1 MSSRPPTRDETPVR
15 PGRTLIRDSAGDN
28 DDRVVT
34 ALGIL
39 TGALARAYPWSADA
53 SDECARSLAFL
64 DASVSGADV
73 VRAGYVLA
81 VPVGVAWM
89 LLVAL
94 LRPGSGGAVLA
105 TAGAAVGLGATHLF
119 HRAPVVLARL
129 RRTRTLGA
137 VSGLVGRV
145 ALRMRVEP
153 TTERAARFAART
165 GDGPLAGSLAA
176 HVERSVGTPRSGLE
190 GFAAEWREWAPA
202 LDRTTALLAA
212 AADAERDER
221 DRTLDRATA
230 ALREGTRDRMASFAA
245 SIRSPAAGLYAF
257 GVFLPLALV
266 GVLPAARVSGLRVSV
281 GSIALLY
288 DVLLP
293 VGLGVASVWLLA
305 RRPVAFPPARV
316 GRAHPDVPDRRVF
329 AAAAGLAAG
338 LATAW
343 AAGRVVG
350 PWSRPVAGLG
360 VATGTAL
367 VVNYEPVRDVRDR
380 VEAVEAGLPDALY
393 LVGRRVLSG
402 EAVETAVAAAG
413 EELDGP
419 TGEVFADAAGI
430 QRRLRVGLRASFL
443 GEYGALSALPSPGVR
458 SAAALLSLAASE
470 GRPAGGA
477 IVAMADQ
484 LDELGRVEREARREI
499 STVTETLRH
508 TAALFAPLV
517 GGTTVALAGRMGQTG
532 ATAATGAPLD
542 AGELGLAVGAYV
554 LAEAVVLTA
563 LATGLERGLA
573 RSLVGFRVGVALVAA
588 TTTFLLAVLAAGT
601 LL

>member
-1 MSSRPPTRDETPVR
+1 MSSRRSGREETTVHA
-15 PGRTLIRDSAGDN
+15 GRTRTRGAAGDS

-34 ALGIL
+34 ALESL
-39 TGALARAYPWSADA
+39 TETLARVCPWSADP
-53 SDECARSLAFL
+53 SQECVRSLAFL
-64 DASVSGADV
+64 DASVAPADV
-73 VRAGYVLA
+73 VRAGYVLS
-81 VPVGVAWM
+81 VPVGVAWA
-89 LLVAL
+89 LLVVL

-105 TAGAAVGLGATHLF
+105 TTGAAVGLGATHLF
-119 HRAPVVLARL
+119 HRAPVALARL
-129 RRTRTLGA
+129 RRIRTLGA
-137 VSGLVGRV
+137 VSSLVGRV

-153 TTERAARFAART
+153 TTERAARFAAHT

-212 AADAERDER
+212 AADAEQDER

-230 ALREGTRDRMASFAA
+230 ALREGTRDRMAAFAA

-266 GVLPAARVSGLRVSV
+266 GVLPAARVSGLGLSV
-281 GSIALLY
+281 GSIALVY

-293 VGLGVASVWLLA
+293 VGLGVASVWLLT

-316 GRAHPDVPDRRVF
+316 GRAHPDVPDRRVL
-329 AAAAGLAAG
+329 AAGAGLAAG
-338 LATAW
+338 LVAAW
-343 AAGRVVG
+343 AAGRTVG

-360 VATGTAL
+360 MATGTAL
-367 VVNYEPVRDVRDR
+367 VVNYEPVGDVRER

-393 LVGRRVLSG
+393 LVGRRVLAG

-413 EELDGP
+413 EELGGP
-419 TGEVFADAAGI
+419 TGEVFADAAGVH
-430 QRRLRVGLRASFL
+430 RRLRVSLRAAFL

-470 GRPAGGA
+470 GRPAGRA

-484 LDELGRVEREARREI
+484 LDELGRVEREARREM
-499 STVTETLRH
+499 SRVTETLRH

-517 GGTTVALAGRMGQTG
+517 GGTTVALAGRVGETG
-532 ATAATGAPLD
+532 ATAATGTPLD
-542 AGELGLAVGAYV
+542 AGALGLAVGAYV
-554 LAEAVVLTA
+554 LAEAVLLTG
-563 LATGLERGLA
+563 LATGLERGLS
-573 RSLVGFRVGVALVAA
+573 RSLVGFRAGVALVAA
-588 TTTFLLAVLAAGT
+588 TTAFLLAVLAAGM